1 MPVYETLFNK
11 IFDSGI
17 LPTAWLEG
25 SITPIYKNK
34 GNSSDPANYRPI
46 TILSCLGKVFTAVL
60 NTRLTKFIDDSNLLN
75 ENQAGFRK
83 EYSTSD
89 HIFVLSSLIDIL
101 KAQKQ
106 KLYCA
111 FVDFSQAFD
120 SVWRCGLWCKLL
132 LNSVKGKFF
141 QIIHSMYDN
150 IKSCVKFNNEC
161 STFFACKNGVRQGE
175 NLSPLLFAF
184 YLNDLE
190 TYFLSAGIEPISLEY
205 QNENIL
211 SYLKLLVLLY
221 AASKK

>member
-1 MPVYETLFNK
+1 MHLDDSNEILNSSITCDEIRKCINNLKNGKSPCGDHILNEYIKSTKEIFLPVYETLFNK

-34 GNSSDPANYRPI
+34 ENTSDPANYRPI
-46 TILSCLGKVFTAVL
+46 IILSCLRKVFTAVL

-75 ENQAGFRK
+75 ENQTGFRK

-111 FVDFSQAFD
+111 FVNFSQAFD

-161 STFFACKNGVRQGE
+161 STFFAC
-175 NLSPLLFAF
+175 
-184 YLNDLE
+184 
-190 TYFLSAGIEPISLEY
+190 
-205 QNENIL
+205 
-211 SYLKLLVLLY
+211 
-221 AASKK
+221 